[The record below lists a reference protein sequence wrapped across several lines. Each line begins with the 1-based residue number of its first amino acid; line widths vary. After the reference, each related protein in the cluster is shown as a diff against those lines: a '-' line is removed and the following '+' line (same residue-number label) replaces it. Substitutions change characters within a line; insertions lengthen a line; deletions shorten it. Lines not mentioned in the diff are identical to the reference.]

1 MMRDAVDLRDMLF
14 DYTLL
19 QFSGNQMNLKI
30 CPEMRMPKIINEGTF
45 LNGIHHPRPTMFIF
59 VLFF

>member
-1 MMRDAVDLRDMLF
+1 MMHDAVDLRDMLF

-30 CPEMRMPKIINEGTF
+30 CPEMRMPKIINERTS
-45 LNGIHHPRPTMFIF
+45 
-59 VLFF
+59 